1 MDIELYGKVIY
12 LSGNIISTNIG
23 IHRRIT
29 YNGIIDNITDSQ
41 YSIIKKLDYINDV
54 TIVDVYNNIWKYK
67 TKYKSS
73 YIKDFIKYENEMF
86 YFEFS
91 ANNMERSSI
100 FIDLYNDDVYL
111 QNKNINYFT
120 DGHI

>member
-1 MDIELYGKVIY
+1 
-12 LSGNIISTNIG
+12 
-23 IHRRIT
+23 
-29 YNGIIDNITDSQ
+29 
-41 YSIIKKLDYINDV
+41 
-54 TIVDVYNNIWKYK
+54 
-67 TKYKSS
+67 
-73 YIKDFIKYENEMF
+73 MF

-111 QNKNINYFT
+111 QNKNLNYFS